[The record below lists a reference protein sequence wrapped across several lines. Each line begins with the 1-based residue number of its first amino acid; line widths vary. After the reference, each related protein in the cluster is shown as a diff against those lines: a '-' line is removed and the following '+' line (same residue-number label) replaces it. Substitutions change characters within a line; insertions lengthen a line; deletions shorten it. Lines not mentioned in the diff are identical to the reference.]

1 MSSNLISFFFLLA
14 ESMIRP
20 HVKGLVQ
27 QILHILKES
36 ENDELTNTI
45 SKLVQN
51 FPKEVAEISLEL
63 VHTLVSFVA

>member
-1 MSSNLISFFFLLA
+1 
-14 ESMIRP
+14 MIRP

-51 FPKEVAEISLEL
+51 FPKEVAEISVEL
-63 VHTLVSFVA
+63 VHTLVSFIDLILMKSLFY